1 MWTYIAKKGL
11 LLGGTC
17 RVLPRFSCLF
27 NIAAHTF
34 LWERLEGNE
43 ILEPDDLDFSLGSC
57 IYRIKIWKKLLN
69 HSELQQPLLVE
80 VTTPKP

>member
-1 MWTYIAKKGL
+1 MLRKVYCWVVHAEFF
-11 LLGGTC
+11 
-17 RVLPRFSCLF
+17 PRFSCLF

-34 LWERLEGNE
+34 LWERLGGNE

-57 IYRIKIWKKLLN
+57 IYCFKIWKKLLN